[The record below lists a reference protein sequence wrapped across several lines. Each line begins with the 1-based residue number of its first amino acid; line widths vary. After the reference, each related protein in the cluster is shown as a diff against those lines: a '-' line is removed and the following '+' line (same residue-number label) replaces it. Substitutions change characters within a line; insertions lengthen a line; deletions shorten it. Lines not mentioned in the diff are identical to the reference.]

1 VEKAEQTVEEKKR
14 HRKRTAVEVEM
25 DAEEPDGV
33 EKTKKKKKKRH
44 EKEGGGGGGDD
55 DDDDS

>member
-1 VEKAEQTVEEKKR
+1 MEKAEQTVEEKKR
-14 HRKRTAVEVEM
+14 HRKRTAMELEV

-44 EKEGGGGGGDD
+44 EKKGGDD
-55 DDDDS
+55 DDDDGS